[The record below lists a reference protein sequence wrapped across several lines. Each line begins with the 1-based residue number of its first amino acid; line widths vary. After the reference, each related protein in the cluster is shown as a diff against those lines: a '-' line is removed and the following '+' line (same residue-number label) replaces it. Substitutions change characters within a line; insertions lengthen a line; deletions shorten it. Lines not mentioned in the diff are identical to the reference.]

1 MVRRAFPA
9 EVTNGQLRFQESLSD
24 LEGRR
29 VMVVL
34 DECELPSKARPKLT
48 PDALTA
54 EEMPA
59 EQDLDFERPFRRKT
73 ISATVIDGGRLR
85 PCVILPEEI
94 ADE

>member
-9 EVTNGQLRFQESLSD
+9 EVTNGQLSFQESLVD

-29 VMVVL
+29 VMVFL
-34 DECELPSKARPKLT
+34 DVCEPPPNVRTKLT

-59 EQDLDFERPFRRKT
+59 EQDLDFERPFRRKI